1 MAFIAT
7 VPLAEATGEARV
19 MYERGQAR
27 FGYVPNHTKLF
38 SHRPGV
44 WAGWEALLGSIRSNM
59 DPRRYELVTVAA
71 ARALRCSYC
80 ALAHGVILRERFYS
94 AEHLTAITHDP
105 AAAGLSPADAAIMSF
120 AEKVSRDADAITP
133 ADVAAL
139 RDHGLTDVEIFDV
152 AAAAAARCFF
162 SKMMDALGAEP
173 DAAYAGVEDGLRRRL
188 TVGRDISTAAV
199 ERLPAPGANSLSV

>member
-1 MAFIAT
+1 MAFIST
-7 VPLAEATGEARV
+7 VPLAEAVGEARA
-19 MYERGQAR
+19 MYEHGQAR

-38 SHRPGV
+38 SLRPGV

-71 ARALRCSYC
+71 SRALRCSYC

-94 AEHLTAITHDP
+94 AEQLTAIADDH
-105 AAAGLSPADAAIMSF
+105 AAALSPADAAIMSF
-120 AEKVSRDADAITP
+120 AEKVARDADAIAA
-133 ADVAAL
+133 ADVEAL
-139 RDHGLTDVEIFDV
+139 RGHGLTDPEIFDV

-173 DAAYAGVEDGLRRRL
+173 DAAYAAVEDELRRRL

-199 ERLPAPGANSLSV
+199 ERLP